1 MAKSR
6 AEVDGRNV
14 ILTEDENPVM
24 HLKVRKKGAGKISTG
39 VHDPKGGDF
48 LYEEG
53 ETLSVRR
60 DVAQPLLDLDYVDEI
75 SAADMEAA
83 AKAAEKAAQ
92 KAAAE

>member
-6 AEVDGRNV
+6 AEVDGRDV
-14 ILTEDENPVM
+14 ILTEEENPVL

-39 VHDPKGGDF
+39 VHDAKLGDF

-60 DVAQPLLDLDYVDEI
+60 DVAKPLLDLDYVDEI
-75 SAADMEAA
+75 TAAEADA
-83 AKAAEKAAQ
+83 LAKAAEKAAQ